1 MSKKGTFKEKIK
13 ENTQPRVNTI
23 LSQMVYDVEQDT
35 ERELL
40 VFMQKDS

>member
-23 LSQMVYDVEQDT
+23 LSQLVYDAEQDT
-35 ERELL
+35 E
-40 VFMQKDS
+40 K